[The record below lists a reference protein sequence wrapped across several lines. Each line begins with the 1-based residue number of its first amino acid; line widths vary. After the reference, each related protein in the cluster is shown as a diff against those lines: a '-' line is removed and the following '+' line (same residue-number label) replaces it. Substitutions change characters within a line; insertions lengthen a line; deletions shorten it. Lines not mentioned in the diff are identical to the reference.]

1 MNPTTVKSRLFVAIQ
16 PYGILVLDEKGNIE
30 ESSPFPR
37 DAKAISDI
45 FSGGNSLREI
55 LEGLMMRIKA
65 DEIVVND
72 AILKEILANMGV
84 NVTLSP
90 QERPFLEIRRSPLKY
105 ASQLWGDLKQKE
117 YFYLLN
123 EIGILVTKSRVKER
137 LSSLDQQ
144 IIKAVDFVDH
154 SNKALNIIA
163 PTIREWYSIH
173 FPELDELLEDHYEF
187 IKLVSIEPS
196 RNKIGE
202 DVLRSAGFSGK
213 VIEKIIEAS
222 RSSMGA
228 ELSDADLEA
237 LRNIASSWITLYEA
251 KRDMELYIEDLM
263 RRAAPNLSAVVHPL
277 VGARLIAIAGSLERL
292 ANLPASSIQILG
304 AHRAI
309 FMHLTKG
316 TKPPKHGIIF
326 QAKEVRSS
334 PKSLRGKIARLLA
347 TKIAIAAKVDV
358 YGGGKYIGDALRKEI
373 DEKIKRYVEVMG
385 SES

>member
-1 MNPTTVKSRLFVAIQ
+1 MRLFVAMQ
-16 PYGILVLDEKGNIE
+16 PYGILVLDEKGSIVDKF
-30 ESSPFPR
+30 PFPK

-45 FSGGNSLREI
+45 VGGGSSLREI
-55 LEGLMMRIKA
+55 LRELISRIRA

-72 AILKEILANMGV
+72 AALKGILADMGI
-84 NVTLSP
+84 NATLSP
-90 QERPFLEIRRSPLKY
+90 EERVFLEVRRSPLRY

-117 YFYLLN
+117 YLYLLN
-123 EIGILVTKSRVKER
+123 EIGILLTKSKVKER

-163 PTIREWYSIH
+163 PTIREWYSVH

-187 IKLVSIEPS
+187 IKLVSIEPN
-196 RNKIGE
+196 RKKMRE
-202 DVLRSAGFSGK
+202 DILRSVGFSERMA
-213 VIEKIIEAS
+213 EKIIESS
-222 RSSMGA
+222 RNSMGA
-228 ELSDADLEA
+228 ELSDSDLEA
-237 LRNIASSWITLYEA
+237 IRNIASSWINLYEA
-251 KRDMELYIEDLM
+251 KRGMELYIEELM

-316 TKPPKHGIIF
+316 TKPPKHGVIF
-326 QAKEVRSS
+326 QAKEVRNS

-358 YGGGKYIGDALRKEI
+358 YGGGKYVGDELRREI
-373 DEKIKRYVEVMG
+373 DEKIRKYMEAVR
-385 SES
+385 SEG